1 MGFGKNLQTA
11 FLLAIVSRIFI
22 FFVAQI
28 GVPLIPEN
36 GGDHWLI
43 DIPYLHLFAK
53 WDSIWYLNIA
63 RTGYLNPDHFA
74 FFPLYPLLMKIVTLP
89 SSDVIV
95 SYRTLVLTG
104 FLISNVFF
112 LASSVIIFKLTKLLG
127 GRDDYAFYASFF
139 FSIFPSSIF
148 LSAIYSESMFLF
160 LTLAALYYWRR
171 GSPVKVTLLA
181 FAASLTRPI
190 GIFLII
196 PLLYDFVI
204 EKYVNI
210 TFPSRNNIRVNIIRK
225 TVVKR
230 NRKILAIV
238 SPILGYLSYVLFT
251 YRRTG
256 NPFAQFQAEE
266 SFWGTGY
273 HEPINALSSLSLEL
287 HSMEILFQVIIVS
300 FFILALSP
308 FISKILNIETKI
320 IPTSYLLYSAALL
333 GLYLFI
339 GEILAFPRFALTLI
353 PIYLG
358 MSYLSTKR
366 LPRFALIVFSL
377 IFLTVGTLL
386 FTNWYEFR

>member
-11 FLLAIVSRIFI
+11 FFLAIVSRIFI

-28 GVPLIPEN
+28 GEPLVPEN
-36 GGDHWLI
+36 FGSHWLI

-74 FFPLYPLLMKIVTLP
+74 FFPLYPLLMKIFTLP

-104 FLISNVFF
+104 FLISNFFF
-112 LASSVIIFKLTKLLG
+112 LASSIVIFKLTRLLG

-160 LTLAALYYWRR
+160 LTLGALYYWRK
-171 GSPVKVTLLA
+171 GSPLKVTLLA
-181 FAASLTRPI
+181 FAASLTRPV
-190 GIFLII
+190 GILLVI

-210 TFPSRNNIRVNIIRK
+210 TYPSRNNIRVSILRK
-225 TVVKR
+225 TVAKR
-230 NRKILAIV
+230 NRKILALS

-251 YRRTG
+251 YSRTG

-273 HEPINALSSLSLEL
+273 HDPIHALSLLNV
-287 HSMEILFQVIIVS
+287 HFSMELLFQVIIVS
-300 FFILALSP
+300 FFILALVP
-308 FISKILNIETKI
+308 FISKILNIQTKI

-353 PIYLG
+353 PIYMG

-366 LPRFALIVFSL
+366 LPRLGLIVFSL
-377 IFLTVGTLL
+377 IFLTIGTLL